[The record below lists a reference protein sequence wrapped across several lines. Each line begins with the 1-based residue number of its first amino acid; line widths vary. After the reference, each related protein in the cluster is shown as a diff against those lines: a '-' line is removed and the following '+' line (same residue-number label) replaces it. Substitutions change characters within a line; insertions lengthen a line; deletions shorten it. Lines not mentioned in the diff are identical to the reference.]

1 MLEKIF
7 DGNKLKQ
14 YYLWN
19 AENAFNTI
27 NWEAL
32 LQNMEYLS
40 PELAMLFYNCYVIPT
55 RLFIIGGKDIR
66 SYEWVT
72 LRDPT
77 AIVTYAIGISP
88 LRDNLQNIRSG
99 TKYVAIADDLTGAGK
114 LHWIKSWWAVKIVL
128 AKGPKYVYYQ
138 NYQNAISWYNINTN
152 KPRKKFFLW
161 PTSTSQ

>member
-7 DGNKLKQ
+7 DGNKTEAILLVKCGKCIQ
-14 YYLWN
+14 YHQLRSTTSKYGI
-19 AENAFNTI
+19 FISRTS
-27 NWEAL
+27 
-32 LQNMEYLS
+32 YV
-40 PELAMLFYNCYVIPT
+40 LFNCYVIPT

-66 SYEWVT
+66 SFEWVT

-99 TKYVAIADDLTGAGK
+99 TKYVAIADDLTGAEK
-114 LHWIKSWWAVKIVL
+114 LHWIKSWWAVKTVL

>member
-1 MLEKIF
+1 MAIR
-7 DGNKLKQ
+7 LKQ

-40 PELAMLFYNCYVIPT
+40 PELAILFYNCYVIPT
-55 RLFIIGGKDIR
+55 RLFMIGGKDIR

-77 AIVTYAIGISP
+77 ANVTYAIGISP
-88 LRDNLQNIRSG
+88 PLDNLQSISSG
-99 TKYVAIADDLTGAGK
+99 TKYAAIADDLTGAGK
-114 LHWIKSWWAVKIVL
+114 LHWIKSLKL
-128 AKGPKYVYYQ
+128 C
-138 NYQNAISWYNINTN
+138 
-152 KPRKKFFLW
+152 
-161 PTSTSQ
+161 